1 MVRRVNNSIVYA
13 GMHELP
19 AAQGNELS
27 CRIMIQRVVDR
38 ILLKF
43 PFKPPVSIFPLGWL
57 LFSLAYFLGIL
68 LKRFKP
74 RGRIPR
80 LLAMAFSLVSTL
92 LFT

>member
-1 MVRRVNNSIVYA
+1 MSY
-13 GMHELP
+13 
-19 AAQGNELS
+19 
-27 CRIMIQRVVDR
+27 RIMIQRVIDR

-57 LFSLAYFLGIL
+57 LLSLAYFLGIL

-80 LLAMAFSLVSTL
+80 LLAMAFSLVSML
-92 LFT
+92 LFTLWFALTLEPPYVVQLLTLG